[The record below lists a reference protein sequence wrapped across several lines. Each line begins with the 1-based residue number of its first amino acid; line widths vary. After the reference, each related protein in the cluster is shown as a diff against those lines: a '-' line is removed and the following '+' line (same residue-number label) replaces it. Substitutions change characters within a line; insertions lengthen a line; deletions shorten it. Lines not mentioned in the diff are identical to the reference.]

1 MLYTKSLDS
10 LLIRLIEDDS
20 IIALGSST
28 YAENFIKKLALHI
41 NTNELMVKIL
51 PTSFKISKLLQEYK
65 IPAADL
71 NEDEIDLAIEFS
83 ESVDKS
89 LNFVKTNTTSLIR
102 DKIIASS
109 ALELI
114 VATHLE
120 ELEKKLSR
128 LIPVEISEFGIK
140 KTLLLLDQFGKVRLR
155 TKKKQPIKTESGN
168 FLADVLIDKIHDLQ
182 DMDYELKKIPGVV
195 ETGLF
200 FGFADKV
207 ILKKKKG
214 YCIVE
219 S

>member
-41 NTNELMVKIL
+41 NTNELIVKIL

-120 ELEKKLSR
+120 ELEKRLSR
-128 LIPVEISEFGIK
+128 LIPVEISGFGIK

-155 TKKKQPIKTESGN
+155 TKKKLPVKTESGN

-200 FGFADKV
+200 FGFADKAV
-207 ILKKKKG
+207 LKKKKG